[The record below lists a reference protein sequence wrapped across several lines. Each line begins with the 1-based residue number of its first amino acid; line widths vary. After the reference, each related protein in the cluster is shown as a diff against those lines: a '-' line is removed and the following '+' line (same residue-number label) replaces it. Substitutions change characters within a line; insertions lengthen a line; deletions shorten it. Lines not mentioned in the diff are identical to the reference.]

1 MKDKNIFDAGVSIIS
16 DNGDD
21 DLIPHFIYCGM
32 HYFWEGEDQLRT
44 TLLNK
49 MKNSGIRTAILTML
63 NMWRRNLVT
72 KETVQQAYDGK
83 LKDEIGWK
91 DGESVHDDLEKFL
104 TNLENNEIEDEW
116 VNSFFTP
123 KLTEEELKLVEER
136 NEQHLVTYADHF
148 HGKNPDV
155 KLKEIKKSNSASK
168 YVHGHC
174 IRQTFYLTLESIQ
187 KRPSNENISEK
198 ETKKQNL

>member
-1 MKDKNIFDAGVSIIS
+1 M
-16 DNGDD
+16 
-21 DLIPHFIYCGM
+21 PHFIYCGM
-32 HYFWEGEDQLRT
+32 HYFWDDEDKLRT

-49 MKNSGIRTAILTML
+49 MRNSGIQTAMLTML

-72 KETVQQAYDGK
+72 KETVQKAYDGK
-83 LKDEIGWK
+83 LKDEINWSWISDWM
-91 DGESVHDDLEKFL
+91 DGKSVHDDLDTFFID
-104 TNLENNEIEDEW
+104 LENDAIEEEW

-136 NEQHLVTYADHF
+136 NEQHLTTYSDHF

-155 KLKEIKKSNSASK
+155 SLKEMKKSDSASK

-174 IRQTFYLTLESIQ
+174 IRQTIYLILESMQ
-187 KRPSNENISEK
+187 NRPSNENISV
-198 ETKKQNL
+198 KKQRSKSCSASVFGFRKNN